1 MLTNLDLSKNRIY
14 DEGII
19 AIVNSLKKN
28 IKTPIGYLNIGYN
41 SIKARGAKSVAELL
55 KENKTL
61 TELSLAANKLGIKY
75 YEAPVRKPVST
86 NLRNVP
92 TQMLPHAYS
101 TEGIES
107 IVNAMENNKILKKL
121 DLSMNYIDTVS
132 SEHIFNTF
140 IERKCSNLDFLNL
153 SGNEISHDMVIKFK
167 QIEKSRR
174 KEERARKK
182 NKMLEQK
189 EEDNTILSTAVM
201 DIPKIDISQQ
211 IRMRSHG
218 SIPMQV
224 PVRTWK
230 DTTDESVGEGALST
244 LSLGRTNMKLKNLK
258 ERQKKKHE
266 VIEDENE
273 EGKMVDDDD
282 TRSAK
287 K

>member
-1 MLTNLDLSKNRIY
+1 MVQNLLLVCREKDVGINR
-14 DEGII
+14 
-19 AIVNSLKKN
+19 L
-28 IKTPIGYLNIGYN
+28 IK
-41 SIKARGAKSVAELL
+41 
-55 KENKTL
+55 
-61 TELSLAANKLGIKY
+61 
-75 YEAPVRKPVST
+75 
-86 NLRNVP
+86 
-92 TQMLPHAYS
+92 
-101 TEGIES
+101 
-107 IVNAMENNKILKKL
+107 
-121 DLSMNYIDTVS
+121 
-132 SEHIFNTF
+132 
-140 IERKCSNLDFLNL
+140 
-153 SGNEISHDMVIKFK
+153 
-167 QIEKSRR
+167 
-174 KEERARKK
+174 
-182 NKMLEQK
+182 K